1 MKGHRGRALKMR
13 CQLLKLPCLRDQTDL
28 GFIELQGTLQGIF
41 SFSHLFH
48 STVLKELNDLSMVI
62 D

>member
-1 MKGHRGRALKMR
+1 MR

>member
-1 MKGHRGRALKMR
+1 MIRQTLDLLNYRALY
-13 CQLLKLPCLRDQTDL
+13 
-28 GFIELQGTLQGIF
+28 QGLF

-48 STVLKELNDLSMVI
+48 STELKELNDLSIVI